1 MGFLTDKQ
9 LDQVWDEQGLKF
21 RIKRLHGYLTD
32 RGLLPM
38 SVPEDIFCD
47 HIHND
52 ILRKFFV
59 KGVKEL
65 PDGQQRNVSD

>member
-1 MGFLTDKQ
+1 MGVLTDKQ
-9 LDQVWDEQGLKF
+9 LEKVWDEQGMKH
-21 RIKRLHGYLTD
+21 RIKRFYGFLTD

-38 SVPEDIFCD
+38 SVPEDIFID

>member
-1 MGFLTDKQ
+1 MGVLTDEQ
-9 LDQVWDEQGLKF
+9 LEQVWDEQGLKHRVNRF
-21 RIKRLHGYLTD
+21 YTFLTD

-38 SVPEDIFCD
+38 SVPRDIFID
-47 HIHND
+47 HIHNG

-65 PDGQQRNVSD
+65 PDGQQRSVSD